1 MLGSLLAGTEE
12 APGEIFESNGEKYKS
27 YRGMGSLAVMKGN
40 TSSDRYFQK
49 NEKEFVPEGVEGAM
63 KYKGPLQDVVFQL
76 VGALQAAWGILAR
89 RRFLICIVRRQAL
102 GAEFMWKNRGKLSAK
117 VHALPKKLDEMIA
130 SLKLKAEGVTIDTLT
145 KEQKTYLSSWEE
157 GT

>member
-1 MLGSLLAGTEE
+1 
-12 APGEIFESNGEKYKS
+12 
-27 YRGMGSLAVMKGN
+27 MG
-40 TSSDRYFQK
+40 YI
-49 NEKEFVPEGVEGAM
+49 GA
-63 KYKGPLQDVVFQL
+63 KT
-76 VGALQAAWGILAR
+76 I
-89 RRFLICIVRRQAL
+89 LICPVRRQAL